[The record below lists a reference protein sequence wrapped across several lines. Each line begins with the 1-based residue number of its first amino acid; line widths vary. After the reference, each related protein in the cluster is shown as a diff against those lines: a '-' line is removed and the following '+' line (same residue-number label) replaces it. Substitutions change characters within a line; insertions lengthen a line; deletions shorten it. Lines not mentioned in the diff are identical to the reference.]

1 MAHHPKAKQMTLS
14 PSQLHILQHS
24 LGLDQYG
31 RGREYRN
38 RFVTGPGSKDWD
50 DCQTLVSGACM
61 HDHGPMAITG
71 GMHCFQVT
79 DRGRMKMHEQ
89 SPEPPKVS
97 KSKKRY
103 HDWLEVADCYPD
115 WGFGDWLK
123 ACQKQKVE
131 HGEAY

>member
-1 MAHHPKAKQMTLS
+1 MKLS

-31 RGREYRN
+31 RGSEYRN

-61 HDHGPMAITG
+61 YDHGPMSIAG

-79 DRGRMKMHEQ
+79 DWGRLKMQEQ
-89 SPEPPKVS
+89 NPEPPKIS
-97 KSKKRY
+97 KAKQRY
-103 HDWLEVADCYPD
+103 HEWMAVGECYQDWNFIDWLRY
-115 WGFGDWLK
+115 
-123 ACQKQKVE
+123 KQKRKVE
-131 HGEAY
+131 YGEAY